1 MFSIYKK
8 ELGYYLNSPIGYI
21 IAILFGIFANFLF
34 VKDMF
39 VVGSASMRSFFTLI
53 PWLFVIFIPAL
64 SMRSIAEEKR
74 NNTLERLLTLPISET
89 EIVLGKFLALMT
101 LLAIG
106 LALTFGLPISLS
118 FFARLYLPEIL
129 VGYLGLL
136 FLGALCIAVSLYF
149 STQTKNQV
157 IAFLTAGIVLFLL
170 TILSTDFLATTLPKF
185 MQDFLSYF
193 GPLYHL
199 ENFVKGVID
208 LRSVFYFVSFSLVFL
223 LLTIIDLE
231 KRK

>member
-1 MFSIYKK
+1 MISIYKK

-74 NNTLERLLTLPISET
+74 NNTLERLLTLPISEA
-89 EIVLGKFLALMT
+89 EIVIGKFLALMT

-106 LALTFGLPISLS
+106 LVLTLGLPISLS
-118 FFARLYLPEIL
+118 FLSRLYLPEIL

-136 FLGALCIAVSLYF
+136 FFGALCIGVSLYF
-149 STQTKNQV
+149 STQTKNQAV
-157 IAFLTAGIVLFLL
+157 AFLTAGIVLFLL
-170 TILSTDFLATTLPKF
+170 TILSTDFLAATLPKF
-185 MQDFLSYF
+185 IQDFLSYF

-199 ENFVKGVID
+199 ENFIKGVVD
-208 LRSVFYFVSFSLVFL
+208 LRSVFYFVSFSLAFL